1 MHPQGFVYCLR
12 VAHPTSVSIL
22 YFEISFRMSREHNQ
36 LEKQRET
43 EEQKQFTWSFKF
55 IKNGLARLTLRYKCI
70 PCFRGI
76 FRHFFLPMIK
86 PNSHLFPLEN
96 NTIHTCIKRAFVR
109 YFHAIQET
117 IYISK
122 IKKSVMNIKIKTVSN
137 FLHLIILHIGAHITR
152 KQIKGVVGTT
162 IGSHCFPLV

>member
-1 MHPQGFVYCLR
+1 MLPDLLIRVLTKSAYFDIWTNHRCVPSEHCRACMHPQGFVYCLR
-12 VAHPTSVSIL
+12 VAHPTSVSLL
-22 YFEISFRMSREHNQ
+22 YFGISFRMSREHNQ

-76 FRHFFLPMIK
+76 FRHFFSLWLSRT
-86 PNSHLFPLEN
+86 SHLFPLEN

-122 IKKSVMNIKIKTVSN
+122 IKN
-137 FLHLIILHIGAHITR
+137 
-152 KQIKGVVGTT
+152 Q
-162 IGSHCFPLV
+162 